1 MSSYLGQNF
10 LTDWSILTRIAT
22 EVKNNFSVLWCD
34 ILIEIWPW
42 KWALTKR
49 ILDITP
55 QTLLIEYDQKMV
67 DYLQTKLFPWLS
79 TRPSLVNQDVL
90 VWDESSKDDFPFW
103 VCTDEVKKKTLVVG
117 NLPYYI
123 TSPILRK
130 FFACVQPIRAGWV
143 FLIQKEVAEKIVY
156 NAPKKSFLRWCIN
169 YAYHVEYCF
178 SVSPEAFTPPPK
190 VTSAV
195 IRLTPKTWDQIPSLS
210 YDDLLIFLDQYSP
223 FKRKTLWASSK
234 IVSKQQATSDKQ
246 QVESRKNKAASSKLQ
261 ATGQKIWSL
270 KLKAWDHIAFDISP
284 YSHQRLEE
292 LGWDEMKMII
302 EVW

>member
-90 VWDESSKDDFPFW
+90 VWDESNKDDFPFW
-103 VCTDEVKKKTLVVG
+103 VCTNEVKKKTLVVG

-130 FFACVQPIRAGWV
+130 FFASVQPIRAGWV

-178 SVSPEAFTPPPK
+178 SVPPNAFTPPPK

-195 IRLTPKTWDQIPSLS
+195 ICLTPKTWDQIPSLS
-210 YDDLLIFLDQYSP
+210 YDDLLVFLDQYSP

-234 IVSKQQATSDKQ
+234 IVSKLLRKSDSDTKQ
-246 QVESRKNKAASSKLQ
+246 
-261 ATGQKIWSL
+261 
-270 KLKAWDHIAFDISP
+270 FDITP
-284 YSHQRLEE
+284 YAHQRLEE
-292 LGWDEMKMII
+292 LGWAEMYII
-302 EVW
+302 ISS

>member
-10 LTDWSILTRIAT
+10 LTDNEILSRIAA
-22 EVKNNFSVLWCD
+22 EVQACFLSLWCEN
-34 ILIEIWPW
+34 LIEIWPG

-90 VWDESSKDDFPFW
+90 VWDESNKDDFPFW

-130 FFACVQPIRAGWV
+130 FFTSVRPIRAGWV
-143 FLIQKEVAEKIVY
+143 FLIQKEVAEKIMY
-156 NAPKKSFLRWCIN
+156 NAPKKSFLRWLIN
-169 YAYHVEYCF
+169 YAYRVEYCF
-178 SVSPEAFTPPPK
+178 SVPPSAFTPPPK

-195 IRLTPKTWDQIPSLS
+195 IRVIPKSQDEIPSLS
-210 YDDLLIFLDQYSP
+210 YDDLLVFLDQYSP

-234 IVSKQQATSDKQ
+234 IVEKQAAPCLPAGK
-246 QVESRKNKAASSKLQ
+246 SRKSQ
-261 ATGQKIWSL
+261 ATGQKPWSL
-270 KLKAWDHIAFDISP
+270 KLEAWSHRSFDITP

-292 LGWDEMKMII
+292 LGWEEMERI
-302 EVW
+302 VSR